1 MTGHDYI
8 AHVDELDELVDDIA
22 RLRER
27 VRKLGEVE
35 AEADAEDKLLDVEV
49 LLCERA
55 TELRPLADKQARA
68 RELAE
73 ERQYREARGT

>member
-1 MTGHDYI
+1 MMTGYDYI

-27 VRKLGEVE
+27 VRKLGE
-35 AEADAEDKLLDVEV
+35 ADAEERLLDVEV
-49 LLCERA
+49 LLCERL
-55 TELRPLADKQARA
+55 TELCPMADKQARA
-68 RELAE
+68 YELAE

>member
-1 MTGHDYI
+1 MMTGHDYI

-27 VRKLGEVE
+27 VRKLGE
-35 AEADAEDKLLDVEV
+35 ADAEERLLDVEV